1 MRLGAQFK
9 TPNSKFLIN
18 IIPQCGTFQKRK
30 DIIFRT
36 KRPTLGDFSYICRK
50 STTTNGKIH

>member
-1 MRLGAQFK
+1 MRDV
-9 TPNSKFLIN
+9 SE
-18 IIPQCGTFQKRK
+18 RK
-30 DIIFRT
+30 DIIFST